1 MASSLSWRPDV
12 ANHEARVM
20 RCGLIHEVR
29 VLVLPDMRVE
39 MLTRELRL
47 QETADPQML
56 DMMGLQKSQAQALEY
71 TRHFL
76 EYTRRNP

>member
-1 MASSLSWRPDV
+1 MASLLSWPPDV

-20 RCGLIHEVR
+20 RRGLIHEVR

-56 DMMGLQKSQAQALEY
+56 DMMGLQKKSSA
-71 TRHFL
+71 F
-76 EYTRRNP
+76 P